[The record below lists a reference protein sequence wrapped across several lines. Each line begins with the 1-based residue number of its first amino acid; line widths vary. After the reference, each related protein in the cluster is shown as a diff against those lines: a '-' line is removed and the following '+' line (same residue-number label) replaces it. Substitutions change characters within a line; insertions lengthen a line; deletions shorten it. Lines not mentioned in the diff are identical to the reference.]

1 MEVREKKNT
10 LYQNSKLLGADRK
23 AVNINVGNSLL
34 FWLKRALIKLKNW
47 KLNVTV

>member
-1 MEVREKKNT
+1 MGVRWKLGKKKM

-34 FWLKRALIKLKNW
+34 F
-47 KLNVTV
+47 